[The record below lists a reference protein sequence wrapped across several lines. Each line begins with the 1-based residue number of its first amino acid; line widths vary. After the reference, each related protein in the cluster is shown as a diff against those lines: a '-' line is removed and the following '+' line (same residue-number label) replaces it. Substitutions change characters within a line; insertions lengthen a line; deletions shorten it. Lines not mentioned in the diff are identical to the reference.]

1 MKIDYKQQVK
11 EACIKYAASIPVG
24 QSVKLSN
31 GLIVGNFSSPHP
43 FTFEDGSVIPAVNDI
58 DSQRLK
64 VDFIETVVENKSAV
78 GFDADI
84 YKTIS
89 LDFEL
94 SNAVECEMERWY
106 KLWQN
111 RKVDIVLCCLPM
123 IQGLLDNPENI
134 DNPFYG
140 HNLLNSPFRA
150 IRMKD
155 RIKKLISIDT
165 FTI

>member
-1 MKIDYKQQVK
+1 MTLIK
-11 EACIKYAASIPVG
+11 EPTTVG
-24 QSVKLSN
+24 QIIKLSN
-31 GLIVGNFSSPHP
+31 GLKVGNFSSPHP

-64 VDFIETVVENKSAV
+64 VDFIETVIKNECAV

-89 LDFEL
+89 LRFDL
-94 SNAVECEMERWY
+94 SDAIKDEMDKWH
-106 KLWQN
+106 KLWQV
-111 RKVDIVLCCLPM
+111 RQIDIVLCCLPM
-123 IQGLLDNPENI
+123 IQALNEWENKNGESI
-134 DNPFYG
+134 V
-140 HNLLNSPFRA
+140 LNSPFRA

>member
-1 MKIDYKQQVK
+1 MKELLK
-11 EACIKYAASIPVG
+11 EPVG
-24 QSVKLSN
+24 HITKLSN
-31 GLIVGNFSSPHP
+31 DLKVGNFSSPHP
-43 FTFEDGSVIPAVNDI
+43 FRFEDGSAIPAVNDI

-64 VDFIETVVENKSAV
+64 VDFIETVVENHEAV

-89 LDFEL
+89 LSFDL
-94 SNAVECEMERWY
+94 SDDVQEEMEKWY

-123 IQGLLDNPENI
+123 IQALKEMKDFSDGAPPYLFD
-134 DNPFYG
+134 
-140 HNLLNSPFRA
+140 LLNSPFRA

>member
-1 MKIDYKQQVK
+1 MTLIK
-11 EACIKYAASIPVG
+11 EQTTPVG
-24 QSVKLSN
+24 QITKLSN
-31 GLIVGNFSSPHP
+31 GLRVANFSSPHP

-64 VDFIETVVENKSAV
+64 VDFIETVIPNEMAV
-78 GFDADI
+78 GFDTDI

-89 LDFEL
+89 LNFGL
-94 SNAVECEMERWY
+94 SDDVQEEMDKWH
-106 KLWQN
+106 KLWQV

-123 IQGLLDNPENI
+123 IQGLSSNPENI
-134 DNPFYG
+134 HNPFYG
-140 HNLLNSPFRA
+140 HNLINSPFRA

>member
-1 MKIDYKQQVK
+1 MTLIK
-11 EACIKYAASIPVG
+11 ETTTIG
-24 QSVKLSN
+24 QIIKLSN
-31 GLIVGNFSSPHP
+31 GLKVGNFSSPHP

-64 VDFIETVVENKSAV
+64 IDFNETIIENEMAR
-78 GFDADI
+78 GFDTDI
-84 YKTIS
+84 FKTIS
-89 LDFEL
+89 LSFGL
-94 SNAVECEMERWY
+94 SDAVEEEMDKWY
-106 KLWQN
+106 KLWQV

-134 DNPFYG
+134 NNPFYG
-140 HNLLNSPFRA
+140 HNLINSPFRA